1 MSKTGRDVDLIL
13 FLRGE
18 ADAGPFARVR
28 RADPDVNG
36 DVQRFAFDNATEL
49 GLRVRQ
55 LIVKAAKSSPGR
67 NGVVV
72 LKESV
77 FDAEVCEFCVMVS
90 FKECAARVPMD
101 YGA

>member
-1 MSKTGRDVDLIL
+1 MSKTGRDVDLIF

-18 ADAGPFARVR
+18 ADAGVR
-28 RADPDVNG
+28 RADPGVNG

-72 LKESV
+72 LKEVYIPAGFAHGFLALTETVQFLYKCS
-77 FDAEVCEFCVMVS
+77 
-90 FKECAARVPMD
+90 D
-101 YGA
+101 YYA